1 MGKNWAPGQIS
12 IRHQSN
18 LLAAAAFETEEVIH
32 PKVVSNKM
40 LLKLYICHTKRMFRH
55 LLVFSS
61 SLWGLTDQN
70 QGVFKWAKGH
80 GSSKA
85 LSRAFQDNFYET
97 FHPCAEAFVGLLG
110 LELKS
115 SIVVLSSMM
124 VVEWSPDSDLSPCN
138 PSLGGAINNRGD
150 VPAMNTQRLKRGDR
164 DIKLADLSSAYFRSL
179 LSQMLSHYQRLEFVK
194 SMMTL
199 CEWRNDSV

>member
-12 IRHQSN
+12 IRHQTN
-18 LLAAAAFETEEVIH
+18 LLAAAAFETEDVIH

-40 LLKLYICHTKRMFRH
+40 LLKLYISHTERMFRH

-61 SLWGLTDQN
+61 LLWGLTDQN

-80 GSSKA
+80 GSSEA
-85 LSRAFQDNFYET
+85 VSRAFQDNFYET

-124 VVEWSPDSDLSPCN
+124 VVE
-138 PSLGGAINNRGD
+138 
-150 VPAMNTQRLKRGDR
+150 
-164 DIKLADLSSAYFRSL
+164 
-179 LSQMLSHYQRLEFVK
+179 
-194 SMMTL
+194 
-199 CEWRNDSV
+199 